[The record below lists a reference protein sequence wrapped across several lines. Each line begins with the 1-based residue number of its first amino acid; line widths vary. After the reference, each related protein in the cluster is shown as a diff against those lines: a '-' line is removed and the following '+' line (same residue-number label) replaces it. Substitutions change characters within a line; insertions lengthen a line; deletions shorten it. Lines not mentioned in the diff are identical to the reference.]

1 MTIHVQSLKAIN
13 NSVLFL
19 VVCTSL
25 QLFCPFNSPKRNNI
39 VAVLLY
45 FCSLMKEACTI
56 IDDRHVI
63 ILERE

>member
-1 MTIHVQSLKAIN
+1 MAVG
-13 NSVLFL
+13 
-19 VVCTSL
+19 TSL
-25 QLFCPFNSPKRNNI
+25 QLFCPFNSPKRNDI

-45 FCSLMKEACTI
+45 FYSLMKQACE